1 MRLACALAWLATTVA
16 LEARWT
22 PAGDGPA
29 RFSKRYR
36 DQQGIGALSAPTLT
50 FHHPCSPCWRC
61 GRRLAVDQR
70 SEKRRRL
77 ASRPAPG
84 DHARLDRH
92 GPRDRRHPG
101 PPAAPRRACFRCRRP
116 AARLG
121 VEHRRRRPA
130 SVGPPARRGR
140 PGELKGGTR
149 EAGGFPTPV
158 RQHGE
163 AAVAPAYYSI
173 ECESREVTVERG
185 EKSALCTSLSGVSRE
200 SRGPRESVSR
210 RRTRAAGAAEE
221 ERSQESRRER
231 ARARAAPPPRPARA
245 RRRVII
251 R

>member
-173 ECESREVTVERG
+173 VCASLERGHSRERREECTVHESLGSLSRVARAARECLEAAARARPARRGGGRERSLRCQGRAARSEVTV
-185 EKSALCTSLSGVSRE
+185 
-200 SRGPRESVSR
+200 
-210 RRTRAAGAAEE
+210 
-221 ERSQESRRER
+221 
-231 ARARAAPPPRPARA
+231 
-245 RRRVII
+245 
-251 R
+251 

>member
-1 MRLACALAWLATTVA
+1 MRVACALAWLATTVA

-210 RRTRAAGAAEE
+210 RRACGRRAG
-221 ERSQESRRER
+221 R
-231 ARARAAPPPRPARA
+231 ARGRGAT
-245 RRRVII
+245 RVIKII